1 MKTFEKIFIT
11 VAFFLAIAGKSQTT
25 DWNLINSQ
33 NALDMVNLQ
42 NTNIAVPISSYG
54 SQVVQMGNSNV
65 ADLQLNAKTNIVI
78 QQLGDQN
85 SIYFNNSFST
95 KESKSAI
102 TTQGNNNIID
112 ITGTNSIS
120 EGLHLNI
127 RSDNK
132 TIFMRNY

>member
-11 VAFFLAIAGKSQTT
+11 MALLFAIAGKSQTT

-33 NALDMVNLQ
+33 NALDLISLQ
-42 NTNIAVPISSYG
+42 NSNPVTSASYG
-54 SQVVQMGNSNV
+54 SQVVQMGNNNN

-127 RSDNK
+127 KSDNK

>member
-11 VAFFLAIAGKSQTT
+11 MALLFAIAGKSQTT

-33 NALDMVNLQ
+33 NALDMISIQ
-42 NTNIAVPISSYG
+42 NTNQVTSASYG
-54 SQVVQMGNSNV
+54 SQVMQVGNNNN

-127 RSDNK
+127 KSDNK

>member
-1 MKTFEKIFIT
+1 MKAFEKIFIT
-11 VAFFLAIAGKSQTT
+11 LALLFAIATKSQTT

-33 NALDMVNLQ
+33 NALDMISFQ
-42 NTNIAVPISSYG
+42 NSNPAASASYG
-54 SQVVQMGNSNV
+54 SQVVQMGNNNN

-85 SIYFNNSFST
+85 SIYFNNAFSP
-95 KESKSAI
+95 KENKSAI

-127 RSDNK
+127 KSDNK

>member
-1 MKTFEKIFIT
+1 MKTFEKIFISL
-11 VAFFLAIAGKSQTT
+11 ALLFAIAGKSQTT

-33 NALDMVNLQ
+33 NALDMISLQ
-42 NTNIAVPISSYG
+42 NSNPVASTLYG
-54 SQVVQMGNSNV
+54 SQVVQMGNNNN

-85 SIYFNNSFST
+85 SIYFNNSFSA

-127 RSDNK
+127 KSDNK

>member
-11 VAFFLAIAGKSQTT
+11 MALLFAIAGKSQTT

-33 NALDMVNLQ
+33 NALDMISLQ
-42 NTNIAVPISSYG
+42 NSNPVASTLYG
-54 SQVVQMGNSNV
+54 SQVVQMGNNNN

-85 SIYFNNSFST
+85 SIYFNNSFSA

-127 RSDNK
+127 KSDNK

>member
-1 MKTFEKIFIT
+1 MKTFEKIFISL
-11 VAFFLAIAGKSQTT
+11 ALLFAIAGKSQTT

-33 NALDMVNLQ
+33 NALDMISLQ
-42 NTNIAVPISSYG
+42 NSNPVASTLYG
-54 SQVVQMGNSNV
+54 SQVVQMGNNNN

-95 KESKSAI
+95 KESRSAI

-127 RSDNK
+127 KSDNK

>member
-1 MKTFEKIFIT
+1 MKTFEKIFISL
-11 VAFFLAIAGKSQTT
+11 ALLFAIAGKSQTT

-33 NALDMVNLQ
+33 NALDMISLQ
-42 NTNIAVPISSYG
+42 NSNPVTSTSYG
-54 SQVVQMGNSNV
+54 SQVLQMGNNNN

-127 RSDNK
+127 KSDNK

>member
-11 VAFFLAIAGKSQTT
+11 LALLFAITTQSQTT

-33 NALDMVNLQ
+33 NALDMISIQ
-42 NTNIAVPISSYG
+42 NSNPAISTSYG
-54 SQVVQMGNSNV
+54 SQVVQMGSNNN

-127 RSDNK
+127 KSDNK

>member
-11 VAFFLAIAGKSQTT
+11 MALLLAIAGKSQTT

-33 NALDMVNLQ
+33 NALDMISIQ
-42 NTNIAVPISSYG
+42 NTNQVTSASYG
-54 SQVVQMGNSNV
+54 SQVMQVGNNNN

-127 RSDNK
+127 KSDNK